1 MDIPIYVTSEE
12 VGRVCQELGLCD
24 WSKLD
29 HPEIASSE
37 AEIVRDNVGGEAI
50 NIPLAAFQNGL
61 QVELEHGT
69 RFPDANITNN
79 HPILTGKIVLAHL
92 KESLE
97 YYERLQIAEL
107 EGDLLKAIKSGN
119 ADKAAGVMAK
129 LAAAK
134 RQVADS
140 EAQQLS

>member
-1 MDIPIYVTSEE
+1 MDLPIYVTAEE

-29 HPEIASSE
+29 HPEITSSE
-37 AEIVRDNVGGEAI
+37 AEIVRNNVGGEAT

-119 ADKAAGVMAK
+119 ADKAAGVMGK

-134 RQVADS
+134 RQLADS
-140 EAQQLS
+140 EARQLG

>member
-1 MDIPIYVTSEE
+1 MDLPIYVTVEE
-12 VGRVCQELGLCD
+12 VGRVCQELGLCN

-29 HPEIASSE
+29 HPEISSSE
-37 AEIVRDNVGGEAI
+37 AEIVRNQVGGEAI

-97 YYERLQIAEL
+97 YYERLLIAEL
-107 EGDLLKAIKSGN
+107 EGDLLKAVKSGN

-134 RQVADS
+134 KQLADS
-140 EAQQLS
+140 EARQLH

>member
-12 VGRVCQELGLCD
+12 VGSVCQELGLCD

-37 AEIVRDNVGGEAI
+37 AEVVRDNVGGEAI

-107 EGDLLKAIKSGN
+107 EGDLLEAIKSGN

-134 RQVADS
+134 MQLAEF
-140 EAQQLS
+140 EAGQLR